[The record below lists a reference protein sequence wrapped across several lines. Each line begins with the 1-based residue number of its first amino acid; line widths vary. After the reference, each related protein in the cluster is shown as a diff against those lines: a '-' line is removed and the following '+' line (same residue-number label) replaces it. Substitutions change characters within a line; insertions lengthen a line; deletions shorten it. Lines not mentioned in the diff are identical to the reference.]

1 MKKIMIMFWMSVMT
15 PSLFSNNYVCLN
27 GDDNHVPQ
35 PIREQGEEQP
45 CDYILSSYGNSCLS
59 LTFLVSLSN
68 VSIMIYRDGQ
78 VVLSNYYDNIN
89 GGAIRQYNFNLYG
102 SGQYTVCICIENNIE
117 YVGCFNY

>member
-15 PSLFSNNYVCLN
+15 PSLFSNNYDCLN

-45 CDYILSSYGNSCLS
+45 CDYILSSYSNSCLS

-102 SGQYTVCICIENNIE
+102 TGQYTVCICIENNIE